1 MKCLDPGFC
10 LLPPIFDAFLQFQP
24 GKIAMVS
31 DIKQAFLQIPIDESN
46 RDYLRMIWFDNVFS
60 TNPTITLLQFTS
72 LVFGLTSSPS
82 VLNRTIKAQLEKFLS
97 DNQKKDVIIKLLR
110 DLFLDVTTS
119 FDSINEGI
127 HFYEIS
133 KSRLLKVYLHYES
146 GL

>member
-1 MKCLDPGFC
+1 MKCLDPGPY
-10 LLPPIFDAFLQFQP
+10 LLPHIFDAFLQFQL
-24 GKIAMVS
+24 GKIAMAS
-31 DIKQAFLQIPIDESN
+31 DIKQAFLQVPIDESN

-60 TNPTITLLQFTS
+60 TKPTITLLQFTS

-82 VLNRTIKAQLEKFLS
+82 VLNRTIKVQLEKFLS
-97 DNQKKDVIIKLLR
+97 ENQKKDVIIKLLR

>member
-1 MKCLDPGFC
+1 
-10 LLPPIFDAFLQFQP
+10 
-24 GKIAMVS
+24 
-31 DIKQAFLQIPIDESN
+31 
-46 RDYLRMIWFDNVFS
+46 MIWFDNVFS
-60 TNPTITLLQFTS
+60 THPTITLLQFTR
-72 LVFGLTSSPS
+72 LIFGLTSSPP
-82 VLNRTIKAQLEKFLS
+82 VLNRTVKAQLEKFLS

-110 DLFLDVTTS
+110 DLFVDVTTS